1 MGNLKGAGFSFSFSA
16 RRQKACT
23 DTNEPESAPSGGDDR
38 EISNVTLIIEKM
50 PPQKKNLV
58 WMNARSYTAIRHT
71 TRQVA
76 FTPAFFFF
84 SEDKGGVVASLCQ
97 LSRCVMG
104 WLSDQG
110 AIILFTTL
118 EF

>member
-16 RRQKACT
+16 QRQKACT

-50 PPQKKNLV
+50 PHQKKKNLA

-76 FTPAFFFF
+76 FTPAFFF
-84 SEDKGGVVASLCQ
+84 
-97 LSRCVMG
+97 
-104 WLSDQG
+104 
-110 AIILFTTL
+110 LF
-118 EF
+118 